1 MKPIPRKLLR
11 AARLLGAVTTLSLIN
26 AAPAQT
32 APVAPAT
39 PATAAPSSTSA
50 GPDTATSSEDED
62 VVTLSPFIV
71 RSDDNDGYFS
81 NSATAG
87 TRTRTELV
95 NLPISMQVLTEEFLK
110 DIGAI
115 DLIDAVSYAS
125 GVSLSAGQSTNEGD
139 NTSFTLRGQTGF
151 VPMRNG
157 FRRLRLVGSA
167 NIDRVEV
174 LKGPSSMLYGQLNPG
189 GSVNY
194 VTKRP
199 KPTQNFL
206 NYQLQAGSYDFYRA
220 VLDVNTPLV
229 PNKLALRLVTS
240 YEDSNSIVDRFSNQ
254 VTLINPSL
262 TWWIRPGTSL
272 TVEYEESK
280 RLTNGFSPRLP
291 FNARV
296 DYEDRPGAVTRS
308 FNTAAPG
315 DFNDTEMG
323 VMTAEFIHRFTSY
336 LTLRANVTS
345 GTWYENIR
353 ANGQNVTLSGAAFD
367 TLPRRGIT
375 HRKRGSDD
383 FWRQGELVNNF
394 SIAGIDVQNIVGY
407 QYETLKFYQD
417 YTGVQ
422 VPASPLTQWNI
433 FNPATWVVTE
443 LTEAQTVGSASD
455 GFTATNTTRSLYVTN
470 QLSMLDGKLRTLA
483 GFRRDDFFVNDFT
496 PSTGAR
502 NRSAAEPATIPQ
514 VGVVYKFTPKFSVYA
529 NYSESFLPVF
539 SSGRRPDGTQFS
551 PSPQS
556 GKGYDV
562 GLRANFFENKV
573 AAAVS
578 VFQVDNTDIVRFLQA
593 VTITRPDGLLE
604 TFSPIEQ
611 SGTDRSEGIEFDLR
625 LKPRK
630 GTQIIATYAYTDA
643 WVLSDTSNNTRVT
656 LADGSIFYTRT
667 GHRLANAPEHT
678 ASLWGRHDFGR
689 IGKLASF
696 YVMGGARFATDRE
709 QTETYVVVAGVASK
723 PWNMDGYLLFDA
735 GFGGR
740 FKLLGRDVNA
750 TLNVKNVT
758 DETWLANRFRYGEP
772 RTFLFSFSGKF

>member
-1 MKPIPRKLLR
+1 MYAHPPVI
-11 AARLLGAVTTLSLIN
+11 SLIRQPR
-26 AAPAQT
+26 AWLIGSML
-32 APVAPAT
+32 
-39 PATAAPSSTSA
+39 ATAAWAQTTPA
-50 GPDTATSSEDED
+50 KTAADLDED
-62 VVTLSPFIV
+62 VLQLSPFVV
-71 RSDDNDGYFS
+71 RADDNDGYFS
-81 NSATAG
+81 NTATAG

-110 DIGAI
+110 DIAAI
-115 DLIDAVSYAS
+115 DLIDAVSYTS

-189 GSVNY
+189 GSVNFI
-194 VTKRP
+194 TKRP
-199 KPTQNFL
+199 KPTQNFV

-220 VLDVNTPLV
+220 VLDINTPLIK
-229 PNKLALRLVTS
+229 NKLALRLVTS
-240 YEDSNSIVDRFSNQ
+240 YEDSDSIVDRFANQ
-254 VTLINPSL
+254 TTLINPSL

-291 FNARV
+291 FNARI
-296 DYEDRPGAVTRS
+296 DFEDQPAAVTRS
-308 FNTAAPG
+308 FNAAAPG
-315 DFNDTEMG
+315 DYNDTEMG
-323 VMTAEFIHRFTSY
+323 VMTAELIHRFTPY
-336 LTLRANVTS
+336 LTLRANVTA

-353 ANGQNVTLSGAAFD
+353 ANGQNVTLSGATFN
-367 TLPRRGIT
+367 TLPRRGLT

-394 SIAGIDVQNIVGY
+394 TFAGIDVQNIVGY
-407 QYETLKFYQD
+407 QYETLKFYPD

-422 VPASPLTQWNI
+422 VPASPLTQWNV
-433 FNPATWVVTE
+433 FNPDTWVVTE
-443 LTEAQTVGSASD
+443 LNESQTVGSASD
-455 GFTATNTTRSLYVTN
+455 GFNATNTTRSVYVTN
-470 QLSMLDGKLRTLA
+470 QLSLLDGKLRTLA
-483 GFRRDDFFVNDFT
+483 GFRRDDFFVNDYL

-514 VGVVYKFTPKFSVYA
+514 VGAVYKFTPKFSVYA

-539 SSGRRPDGTQFS
+539 SSGRHPDGTQFS

-556 GKGYDV
+556 GKGYDI
-562 GLRANFFENKV
+562 GLRSSFLQDKV
-573 AAAVS
+573 AASVS
-578 VFQVDNTDIVRFLQA
+578 LFQVDNTDIVRFLQA

-611 SGTDRSEGIEFDLR
+611 SGTDRSEGIEFDFR
-625 LKPRK
+625 LKPWK
-630 GTQIIATYAYTDA
+630 GAQIIATYAYTDA
-643 WVLSDTSNNTRVT
+643 WVLSDRSSNTRVI
-656 LADGSIFYTRT
+656 LADGSVFYTRT

-678 ASLWGRHDFGR
+678 ASLWGRHDFGKV
-689 IGKLASF
+689 GKFANL
-696 YVMGGARFATDRE
+696 YVMGGARFASERE

-740 FKLLGRDVNA
+740 FKLMGRDINA